1 MLSSGTI
8 KRGIKLTLLFL
19 FLPILMALSVNDFDT
34 RIDSTY
40 ITDAPSGYGEP
51 SPMANKVGILVTST
65 GISRQVQDNYSVTL
79 EDTVNISADGERT
92 PLDFASG
99 GLKSA
104 LDYQWSMVT
113 PNKTWNDIEGAK
125 SNTLKFTP
133 HQEGTYW
140 FQLKITYYI
149 QNLLNPFYPYQNN
162 MYTKVAKVIV
172 TKNRVKVD
180 SIDIKT
186 SSDYIYNKRNF
197 FNDNST
203 YASAIIKPTNSTEQ
217 VKWSL
222 VQNDKLAE
230 IGDNGQIK
238 ANLVSDEDNQ
248 SGEIEVRATANHDL
262 QETKLVHMAKKINV
276 GGGLLDTHA
285 SVGNSALFEIQ
296 GIDSPKSRIATNNIN
311 ITWECKKKG
320 TDKYQDISSSNKS
333 DNKFEFKTSDV
344 SLSDDGDLY
353 RATIKTSINNEE
365 QSYTTNP
372 ARLIVNPNEDSDV
385 DFSVKV
391 ENYFFKDPQ
400 NTNTKLNNIKSKDEI
415 AYTVTIT
422 NHTKSIINS
431 SNLTLLVPK
440 ETETDSDHILIPDK
454 NNELKNPVHIIDG
467 EVQKLTFEILSLKP
481 QETRKFEIDILA
493 PVIDKKQTLT
503 FKPTLSYTNMGQ
515 RNEITSSE
523 LNFTFVTNRLELHP
537 QSIIFEPITLF
548 DKNIIKHRTSSDTPI
563 TIDDEIINRPE
574 RTSLYLQQTSDFMDK
589 SNHTLPF
596 HLLFYKPD
604 GSITDLKNNTLI
616 ATSEPYAP
624 LGPIHWDRNH
634 GPLLHIDNATN
645 LTPGNYSADITWTVE
660 QVPPNDDKK
669 TSPS

>member
-19 FLPILMALSVNDFDT
+19 FLPILMALSVNDFDA

-40 ITDAPSGYGEP
+40 ITDAPSGFGEP

-65 GISRQVQDNYSVTL
+65 GISKQVQDNYNVTL
-79 EDTVNISADGERT
+79 GDTVNISAEGERT

-113 PNKTWNDIEGAK
+113 PNKAWNDIEGAK

-248 SGEIEVRATANHDL
+248 SGEIEVHATANHDL
-262 QETKLVHMAKKINV
+262 QEVELAHTAKKIKV

-285 SVGNSALFEIQ
+285 SVGNPALFEIQ
-296 GIDSPKSRIATNNIN
+296 GINSPKSRIATDNIN

-372 ARLIVNPNEDSDV
+372 AKLIVHSPETSNIGFSTSIHNGINYDENDKNINLSNISSHDEVSYDFILSNHSNNDIEDSALSILISKYTDTNK
-385 DFSVKV
+385 DSILLDGSIESPEIQIG
-391 ENYFFKDPQ
+391 ENFKHLTFKIP
-400 NTNTKLNNIKSKDEI
+400 TLKSKETRKI
-415 AYTVTIT
+415 QVR
-422 NHTKSIINS
+422 INS
-431 SNLTLLVPK
+431 TIIEKSQTLIFHP
-440 ETETDSDHILIPDK
+440 TYTY
-454 NNELKNPVHIIDG
+454 
-467 EVQKLTFEILSLKP
+467 VQNGYHTAVGPELSLK
-481 QETRKFEIDILA
+481 
-493 PVIDKKQTLT
+493 
-503 FKPTLSYTNMGQ
+503 YTSDS
-515 RNEITSSE
+515 I
-523 LNFTFVTNRLELHP
+523 ELHP
-537 QSIIFEPITLF
+537 KNIVFEPITYF
-548 DKNIIKHRTSSDTPI
+548 DQNHIKHRTSSNIPI
-563 TIDDEIINRPE
+563 TFDDQRKDKSKGI
-574 RTSLYLQQTSDFMDK
+574 SVYLQQTSNFMDK
-589 SNHTLPF
+589 NKNILPF
-596 HLLFYKPD
+596 HLIFYKSD
-604 GSITDLKNNTLI
+604 GSANDIKDMTQI
-616 ATSEPYAP
+616 ATLKPNFP
-624 LGPIHWDRNH
+624 IDPIHWDRNH
-634 GPLLHIDNATN
+634 GLLLHVDNFNN
-645 LTPGNYSADITWTVE
+645 LMPGNYSANITWTVI
-660 QVPPNDDKK
+660 QA
-669 TSPS
+669 PS